1 MSNQL
6 EKIKELIERRATARM
21 GGGDKAI
28 AKKVRQKRAPNP
40 ARAGLPSP
48 RVCRKSPT
56 AAGQKW
62 HRGWRNYSPGL
73 STQLPLNR

>member
-28 AKKVRQKRAPNP
+28 AKQHDKGKY
-40 ARAGLPSP
+40 LSLIHI
-48 RVCRKSPT
+48 SEPT
-56 AAGQKW
+56 R
-62 HRGWRNYSPGL
+62 H
-73 STQLPLNR
+73 

>member
-28 AKKVRQKRAPNP
+28 AKQHDKGKYTARERIAMLLDEGSFEEMDMFTSLHRISLFLPVLFQKQC
-40 ARAGLPSP
+40 L
-48 RVCRKSPT
+48 
-56 AAGQKW
+56 
-62 HRGWRNYSPGL
+62 
-73 STQLPLNR
+73 

>member
-28 AKKVRQKRAPNP
+28 AKQHDKGKIY
-40 ARAGLPSP
+40 SP
-48 RVCRKSPT
+48 RTHSH
-56 AAGQKW
+56 AAG
-62 HRGWRNYSPGL
+62 
-73 STQLPLNR
+73 

>member
-28 AKKVRQKRAPNP
+28 AKQHDKGKYTARERIAMRAV
-40 ARAGLPSP
+40 ARRSI
-48 RVCRKSPT
+48 S
-56 AAGQKW
+56 
-62 HRGWRNYSPGL
+62 SFIF
-73 STQLPLNR
+73 SS

>member
-28 AKKVRQKRAPNP
+28 AKQHDKGKSEWRKNIIRAT
-40 ARAGLPSP
+40 
-48 RVCRKSPT
+48 V
-56 AAGQKW
+56 
-62 HRGWRNYSPGL
+62 
-73 STQLPLNR
+73 